1 LLDEWRGISVDG
13 AVLVGV
19 NGASFIDGLSNN
31 INDSAK
37 SLGTHRHHDGV
48 TSVQDSLSTNE
59 TLSWVKSDRAD
70 VVATQVLGDFENEA
84 VLGSL
89 HLKGIEDGGKLAFK
103 LHVDDGTNNL
113 RNLSV
118 CLDGSGKAA

>member
-1 LLDEWRGISVDG
+1 MDG
-13 AVLVGV
+13 AVLVGF
-19 NGASFIDGLSNN
+19 NGTSFVDGFTDN

-37 SLGTHRHHDGV
+37 SLGTNGHHDGV

-59 TLSWVKSDRAD
+59 TLSWVKSDGAD
-70 VVATQVLGDFENEA
+70 VVATQVLGDFENKA

-118 CLDGSGKAA
+118 CLNGSGKAA